1 MVVDDDPMVITGIRG
16 ILQAADGID
25 VVASALSGE
34 ESIEKA
40 SLHYPDVVLM
50 DIRMP
55 GIGGI
60 EATQRLLNSVRP
72 PKVVSLTSMSSDDY
86 LFRALEAGAAGYLLK
101 DIGPVDLAAA
111 VRKVHA
117 GEPILAPQ
125 SMRQVIAKVRSNSD
139 HRLQREAVELLAGLT
154 RPRAADRRT
163 RGRRPVES
171 GDRRGDVHE
180 SGNGQDSPQPDQR
193 QTGHEQ
199 SRAHRHDGRQ
209 SSEELTPP
217 PACRPPAGSARPI
230 QRCAIRHVPALCSS
244 SFATWACAFHD
255 RA

>member
-1 MVVDDDPMVITGIRG
+1 MNQAAPIRVMVVDDDPMVITGIRG

-34 ESIEKA
+34 ESVEQA
-40 SLHYPDVVLM
+40 GLHFPDVVLM

-72 PKVVSLTSMSSDDY
+72 PKVVSLTSMSSDDH

-139 HRLQREAVELLAGLT
+139 HRLQREALELLAGLT
-154 RPRAADRRT
+154 DRERQIAELVADGLSNQEIAEETFMSLATVKTHLNRINVKLDTNNRVRIATMVVRA
-163 RGRRPVES
+163 RG
-171 GDRRGDVHE
+171 H
-180 SGNGQDSPQPDQR
+180 
-193 QTGHEQ
+193 
-199 SRAHRHDGRQ
+199 
-209 SSEELTPP
+209 
-217 PACRPPAGSARPI
+217 
-230 QRCAIRHVPALCSS
+230 
-244 SFATWACAFHD
+244 
-255 RA
+255 